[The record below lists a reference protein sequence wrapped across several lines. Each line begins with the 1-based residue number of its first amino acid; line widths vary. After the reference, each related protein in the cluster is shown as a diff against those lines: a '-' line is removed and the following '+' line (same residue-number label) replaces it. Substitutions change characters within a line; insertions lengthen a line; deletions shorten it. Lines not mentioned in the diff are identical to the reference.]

1 MAHLNGEIDTVCIRY
16 GGPACPTSNP
26 LDVLNARP
34 DLHST
39 LPDHPQLGLFVVC
52 VRLQID
58 SYIALVKAYQV
69 TFDDGSS
76 GLIPKANLQEVCI
89 CRVATSSG
97 RI

>member
-1 MAHLNGEIDTVCIRY
+1 MEQFNDKLGTVRNHY
-16 GGPACPTSNP
+16 GGSACPTSNP

-34 DLHST
+34 DPHST
-39 LPDHPQLGLFVVC
+39 SPDHPQLGSFVVC

-58 SYIALVKAYQV
+58 SYQLLVKVYLV
-69 TFDDGSS
+69 IFDDGSS
-76 GLIPKANLQEVCI
+76 QCIPTANLQEVCI